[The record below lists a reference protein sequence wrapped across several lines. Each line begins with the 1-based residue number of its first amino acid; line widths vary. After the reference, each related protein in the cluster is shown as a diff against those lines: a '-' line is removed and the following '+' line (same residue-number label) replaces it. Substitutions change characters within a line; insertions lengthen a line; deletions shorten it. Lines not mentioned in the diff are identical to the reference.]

1 MPHFSSVHETGIPE
15 KVPGLEGVRFVQVAC
30 GHVHTLALTDDGRV
44 FAWGN
49 NKTGCVGVSD
59 RGTCAP
65 QEIESLRGK
74 QIISISAGMES
85 SAALSASGEVYTWGA
100 DNYGQ
105 LGLGQ
110 GARYINHPTR
120 IRTLRNVPIVQ
131 IACGQYHMLAL
142 SAAGEV
148 YAWGQGLQGQTA
160 NEKKVDTN
168 IPHVVDSLKDSRVK
182 MIAAGGSHSAV
193 VDEQGR
199 LFTVGEGDDWEVV
212 RVRAERTAGERR

>member
-1 MPHFSSVHETGIPE
+1 MSNHSSPLSLRVHETGIPE
-15 KVPGLEGVRFVQVAC
+15 KVPGLEGVRFTKVAC
-30 GHVHTLALTDDGRV
+30 GHVHTLALTEDGRV

-59 RGTCAP
+59 RGTCQP
-65 QEIESLRGK
+65 QEVESLRGK
-74 QIISISAGMES
+74 KIIDISAGMES
-85 SAALSASGEVYTWGA
+85 SAALSSDHEVYTWGA

-110 GARYINHPTR
+110 GARYISAPTR
-120 IRTLRNVPIVQ
+120 IRMLRNVPIVQ

-142 SAAGEV
+142 SASGEV

-168 IPHVVDSLKDSRVK
+168 IPHMIDSLKDNRVK
-182 MIAAGGSHSAV
+182 LIAAGGSHSAV
-193 VDEQGR
+193 VDDKGR
-199 LFTVGEGDDWEVV
+199 LFTVG
-212 RVRAERTAGERR
+212 R

>member
-1 MPHFSSVHETGIPE
+1 M
-15 KVPGLEGVRFVQVAC
+15 RFVKVAC

-74 QIISISAGMES
+74 KIIDISAGMES
-85 SAALSASGEVYTWGA
+85 SAALSAEHEVYTWGA

-110 GARYINHPTR
+110 GARYISQ
-120 IRTLRNVPIVQ
+120 PIVQ

-168 IPHVVDSLKDSRVK
+168 IPHVIDALKESRVK

-193 VDEQGR
+193 VDDKGR
-199 LFTVGEGDDWEVV
+199 LFTVGEEEDWEVV
-212 RVRAERTAGERR
+212 RMWTERTAGERR